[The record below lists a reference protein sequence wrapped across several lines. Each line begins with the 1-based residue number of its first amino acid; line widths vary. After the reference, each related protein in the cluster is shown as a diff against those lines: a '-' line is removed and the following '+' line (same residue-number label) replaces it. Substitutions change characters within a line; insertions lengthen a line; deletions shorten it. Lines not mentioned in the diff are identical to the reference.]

1 MRVARWVW
9 GRPRLVEAL
18 STFVGNVLFPRFS
31 HRMRWRTRL
40 GPRGTAL
47 YALGW
52 TVFVVAFG
60 LAAWRLAL
68 LHEELRAEVRAHLGR
83 EPTADEMM
91 EYFLARDE

>member
-1 MRVARWVW
+1 MGVARWAW
-9 GRPRLVEAL
+9 DRPRLVEAL

-40 GPRGTAL
+40 GARGTAL

-60 LAAWRLAL
+60 LGAWRLAL
-68 LHEELRAEVRAHLGR
+68 LQEEKRAEVRAHLGR
-83 EPTADEMM
+83 EPTPDEVV
-91 EYFLARDE
+91 EYLLARDE